1 MFSLPSSEW
10 GICRFATLKNRLRSF
25 ATRTIYQTQMNP
37 HVIVTGDIHNQSVSI
52 LSGKST
58 NI

>member
-1 MFSLPSSEW
+1 MD
-10 GICRFATLKNRLRSF
+10 
-25 ATRTIYQTQMNP
+25 P
-37 HVIVTGDIHNQSVSI
+37 HVIITGDIHNQSVNI